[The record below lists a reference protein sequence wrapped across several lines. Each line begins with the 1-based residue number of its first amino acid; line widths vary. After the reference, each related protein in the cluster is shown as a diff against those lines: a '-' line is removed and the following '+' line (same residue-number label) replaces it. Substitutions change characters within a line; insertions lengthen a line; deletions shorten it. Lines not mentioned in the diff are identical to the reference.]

1 MKSDDVRF
9 GSWTAPL
16 IGSLQRNHPMAP
28 RCREWAPSTASKADM
43 RTALSRAN
51 PKRGKR
57 LSLRKIAKELAE
69 AGLLS
74 ETGDEYNTNAIKRML
89 EG

>member
-1 MKSDDVRF
+1 
-9 GSWTAPL
+9 
-16 IGSLQRNHPMAP
+16 
-28 RCREWAPSTASKADM
+28 M